1 MKLILVHV
9 QVISNTRQTSVEHE
23 VVIMI
28 LLVFR
33 MAFTLRSPYSILLG
47 LPGDAYCLYLF
58 IIPLNLDFLEINK
71 VYNIL

>member
-33 MAFTLRSPYSILLG
+33 MALLSEVPIL
-47 LPGDAYCLYLF
+47 F
-58 IIPLNLDFLEINK
+58 F
-71 VYNIL
+71 